1 MKKLITVLLIFTSC
15 SFVNVENEIPD
26 NLIAEEKMVDI
37 IYDMSIIS
45 VSKGVNKRIL
55 ENNGMRPKDYILNKY
70 EIDSLQF
77 VVSNKYYSQN
87 LEKYLHIYE
96 NVLNKLEKKREE
108 ITDSIEKKNE
118 KRVII
123 DQEAN
128 QGKLKNN
135 KTLKPKFSS
144 NLNSNILEN

>member
-1 MKKLITVLLIFTSC
+1 MKKLITVLFIITSC
-15 SFVNVENEIPD
+15 SFFNVENEIPD
-26 NLIAEEKMVDI
+26 NLIPEEKMVDI

-87 LEKYLHIYE
+87 LEKYLYIYE
-96 NVLNKLEKKREE
+96 NVLNKLENNREE
-108 ITDSIEKKNE
+108 VTDSIEKKNE

-123 DQEAN
+123 DQQTN
-128 QGKLKNN
+128 QGQLKNN
-135 KTLKPKFSS
+135 KNLKPKFSS
-144 NLNSNILEN
+144 ILNSNILEN